1 MVILRGALQLGRQ
14 LILRDV
20 PNLPIVHGVELL
32 NVAHRG
38 CRPASIEAT
47 IASLVVR
54 LIVVLV
60 GTLAVHSGRIDRG
73 LVAHL
78 LVLAASRRMT
88 SLKLLL
94 LSDLV
99 LIFAL

>member
-1 MVILRGALQLGRQ
+1 VIILRSALQLGRQ
-14 LILRDV
+14 LILRNV
-20 PNLPIVHGVELL
+20 PDLPIVHGVELL
-32 NVAHRG
+32 DVAHG
-38 CRPASIEAT
+38 SCRPTSIEAT
-47 IASLVVR
+47 IASLVMH

-60 GTLAVHSGRIDRG
+60 GTLAVHSCRIYRG

-78 LVLAASRRMT
+78 LVLAASRRMA

-99 LIFAL
+99 MVFAL